1 MLLAKKWNTLLP
13 MGVFTQHCKQHQRI
27 CMQTCI
33 RVLYELGLRLL
44 CCEKGPSTSL
54 LNFCSCK
61 SCSFQVTHFV
71 CFCSQGIKMESFPKC
86 DFIPVDYQEVRHVKS
101 SFKKLMRACVP
112 SSPFNEN
119 ERGFLKAM
127 EETEWLP
134 QVRSNKLR
142 VSQQMRS
149 GLGCDESNRK
159 ESLIRKHWMPTTKS
173 VK

>member
-1 MLLAKKWNTLLP
+1 
-13 MGVFTQHCKQHQRI
+13 
-27 CMQTCI
+27 
-33 RVLYELGLRLL
+33 
-44 CCEKGPSTSL
+44 
-54 LNFCSCK
+54 
-61 SCSFQVTHFV
+61 
-71 CFCSQGIKMESFPKC
+71 MESFPKC